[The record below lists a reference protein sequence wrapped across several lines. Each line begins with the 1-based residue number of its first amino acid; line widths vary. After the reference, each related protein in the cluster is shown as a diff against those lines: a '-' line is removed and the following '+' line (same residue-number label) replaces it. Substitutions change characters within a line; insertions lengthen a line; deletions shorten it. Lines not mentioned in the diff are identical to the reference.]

1 MNWVYQYEK
10 IFTLQ
15 KSSQNSR
22 FERWEIE
29 WWQRGNCGFF
39 PGFLEGRSDST
50 GDYFDRSV
58 SLDLQVGVPS
68 LNPKTLVN

>member
-1 MNWVYQYEK
+1 MVA
-10 IFTLQ
+10 T
-15 KSSQNSR
+15 
-22 FERWEIE
+22 
-29 WWQRGNCGFF
+29 WQLWFF

-68 LNPKTLVN
+68 LNPKGWCIETLLGSMFWHPFEDAGITLFRNT